1 MGNQLERDDDET
13 RGRKAKAEDKLRGL
27 HENPTGEIGDSG
39 VSGGSGAPLSLSRYV
54 AVVA

>member
-1 MGNQLERDDDET
+1 MKRNDET
-13 RGRKAKAEDKLRGL
+13 TKAEDKLRGL
-27 HENPTGEIGDSG
+27 HENPTGEMGDSG